1 MRRDRDGRGVIAI
14 PTRAER
20 VAASPL
26 GRANPLGTL
35 AVALAWLLALATT
48 TDLRP
53 PILVA
58 TVAIAAG
65 LSLGRVP
72 PGDLARGLAP
82 LWLAALSV
90 GFFNAVLSPANAD
103 PTATVVLVLGPF
115 AITEP
120 ALEAGLALGLRV
132 VAIVAIGVA
141 WGRVTDPTHLTDALV
156 QQGRLPE
163 RFAYGALAALQ
174 AIPWL
179 AEDLV
184 ALREARR
191 MRGLRASWHPRVLVG
206 LLVLAIRRG
215 DRLAVAM
222 DARGF
227 AAPGRTRYREV
238 RWAVLD
244 ALVVVAGLAVLA
256 AIVALR

>member
-1 MRRDRDGRGVIAI
+1 MITV
-14 PTRAER
+14 PVRADR

-26 GRANPLGTL
+26 GRASPIATLGI
-35 AVALAWLLALATT
+35 AIAWLLALATT
-48 TDLRP
+48 TDPQAPL
-53 PILVA
+53 LVTAVALAA
-58 TVAIAAG
+58 TLA
-65 LSLGRVP
+65 LGRVP
-72 PGDLARGLAP
+72 WRDLARGLAP

-90 GFFNAVLSPANAD
+90 GLFNALLSPANAD
-103 PTATVVLVLGPF
+103 PSATAILVFGPIRLT
-115 AITEP
+115 AP
-120 ALEAGLALGLRV
+120 AVAVGIALALRV
-132 VAIVAIGVA
+132 VAIVAVGVG
-141 WGRVTDPTHLTDALV
+141 WGRVTDPTHLADALV
-156 QQGRLPE
+156 QQGRLPD

-184 ALREARR
+184 ALRDARR

-227 AAPGRTRYREV
+227 ASPGRTRFREV
-238 RWAVLD
+238 RWSGLD
-244 ALVVVAGLAVLA
+244 AALVTGGVAVFVAIAVM
-256 AIVALR
+256 R

>member
-1 MRRDRDGRGVIAI
+1 MIAI
-14 PTRAER
+14 PTRADR

-26 GRANPLGTL
+26 GRANPPATL
-35 AVALAWLLALATT
+35 AVALAWLLALSTT

-53 PILVA
+53 PLVVA
-58 TVAIAAG
+58 AAAIAAA
-65 LSLGRVP
+65 LLLGRVP
-72 PGDLARGLAP
+72 PADLARGLAP
-82 LWLAALSV
+82 LWLAALSI
-90 GFFNAVLSPANAD
+90 GFFNALLSPANAD
-103 PTATVVLVLGPF
+103 PAAAVALAFGPIV
-115 AITEP
+115 ITEP
-120 ALEAGLALGLRV
+120 ALAAGLALGLRV

-191 MRGLRASWHPRVLVG
+191 MRGLGSSWHPRILVG

-238 RWAVLD
+238 RWTALD
-244 ALVVVAGLAVLA
+244 TLVVVAGIAVLA

>member
-1 MRRDRDGRGVIAI
+1 MISLPVQGD
-14 PTRAER
+14 R

-26 GRANPLGTL
+26 GRASPVGTL
-35 AVALAWLLALATT
+35 AVAAAWLVALATT
-48 TDLRP
+48 TDPRP

-58 TVAIAAG
+58 VVAIAAA
-65 LSLGRVP
+65 LVLGRVA

-82 LWLAALSV
+82 LWLAAVTV
-90 GFFNAVLSPANAD
+90 GLFNALLAPANAD
-103 PTATVVLVLGPF
+103 PTAAVVATAGPLRLTV
-115 AITEP
+115 P
-120 ALEAGLALGLRV
+120 AVQGGIALALRV
-132 VAIVAIGVA
+132 VAIVAVGVA
-141 WGRVTDPTHLTDALV
+141 WSRVTDPTHLADALV
-156 QQGRLPE
+156 QQARLPH

-191 MRGLRASWHPRVLVG
+191 VRGLRASWHPRVLVG
-206 LLVLAIRRG
+206 LLVLAVRRA

-227 AAPGRTRYREV
+227 AGPGRTRFRVV
-238 RWAVLD
+238 RWSAVD
-244 ALVVVAGLAVLA
+244 AGILLGGLVVLA
-256 AIVALR
+256 AILALR

>member
-1 MRRDRDGRGVIAI
+1 MIAM
-14 PTRAER
+14 PTRADR
-20 VAASPL
+20 VGASPL
-26 GRANPLGTL
+26 GRANPLATL
-35 AVALAWLLALATT
+35 AVAIAWLLALATT

-53 PILVA
+53 PLLVA
-58 TVAIAAG
+58 TVAIAAA
-65 LSLGRVP
+65 LTLGRVP
-72 PGDLARGLAP
+72 PADLARGLAP

-103 PTATVVLVLGPF
+103 PTATVVLALGPLH
-115 AITEP
+115 ITEP

-132 VAIVAIGVA
+132 AAIVAIGVG

-174 AIPWL
+174 AIPWI

-206 LLVLAIRRG
+206 MLVLAIRRA

-238 RWAVLD
+238 RWSALD
-244 ALVVVAGLAVLA
+244 TVVILGGIAVLA
-256 AIVALR
+256 GIVALR

>member
-1 MRRDRDGRGVIAI
+1 VIAV
-14 PTRAER
+14 PVRGDR

-26 GRANPLGTL
+26 GRASPLGTL
-35 AVALAWLLALATT
+35 GVAIAWLLALATT
-48 TDLRP
+48 TSPWP
-53 PILVA
+53 PILV
-58 TVAIAAG
+58 TVVALGAA
-65 LSLGRVP
+65 LLLGRVP
-72 PGDLARGLAP
+72 ARDLARGLAP

-90 GFFNAVLSPANAD
+90 AFFNAALSPANAD
-103 PTATVVLVLGPF
+103 PTATAIVALGPLR
-115 AITEP
+115 ITGP
-120 ALEAGLALGLRV
+120 ALEVGVALGLRV
-132 VAIVAIGVA
+132 VAIVAVGVA

-156 QQGRLPE
+156 QQARLPE

-191 MRGLRASWHPRVLVG
+191 MRGLRATWHPRILVG
-206 LLVLAIRRG
+206 LLVLAIRRA

-227 AAPGRTRYREV
+227 ASPGRTRFRVV
-238 RWAVLD
+238 RWAAVDAAVL
-244 ALVVVAGLAVLA
+244 AGGLAVLA
-256 AIVALR
+256 GILALR

>member
-1 MRRDRDGRGVIAI
+1 VIAI
-14 PTRAER
+14 PTRADR

-48 TDLRP
+48 TDPRP
-53 PILVA
+53 PLLVA
-58 TVAIAAG
+58 VLAVAVT
-65 LSLGRVP
+65 LVLGRVP
-72 PGDLARGLAP
+72 PADLARGLAP

-90 GFFNAVLSPANAD
+90 GLFNALLSPANGD
-103 PTATVVLVLGPF
+103 PTATVVLALGPVSV
-115 AITEP
+115 TEP
-120 ALEAGLALGLRV
+120 ALQAGLALGLRV
-132 VAIVAIGVA
+132 VAIVAIGVG

-191 MRGLRASWHPRVLVG
+191 MRGLRASWHPRILVG

-222 DARGF
+222 DARAF

-238 RWAVLD
+238 RWAALDTLVL
-244 ALVVVAGLAVLA
+244 VAGLGVLA

>member
-1 MRRDRDGRGVIAI
+1 MIAI
-14 PTRAER
+14 PTRSDR
-20 VAASPL
+20 VVTSPL
-26 GRANPLGTL
+26 GRANPLATL
-35 AVALAWLLALATT
+35 AVAIAWLVALATT
-48 TDLRP
+48 TDMRP
-53 PILVA
+53 PLLVA
-58 TVAIAAG
+58 AVAVAAAVAAG
-65 LSLGRVP
+65 RVALA
-72 PGDLARGLAP
+72 DLARGLAP

-90 GFFNAVLSPANAD
+90 GFFNAVLSPANGD
-103 PTATVVLVLGPF
+103 PAATVALAIGPLRL
-115 AITEP
+115 TGP
-120 ALEAGLALGLRV
+120 AVAAGVALGLRV

-141 WGRVTDPTHLTDALV
+141 WGRVTDPTHLADALV

-227 AAPGRTRYREV
+227 ATPGRTRYREV

-244 ALVVVAGLAVLA
+244 TLVVLAGLLVLA
-256 AIVALR
+256 GIVALR

>member
-1 MRRDRDGRGVIAI
+1 MIAV
-14 PTRAER
+14 PTRADR
-20 VAASPL
+20 VATSPL
-26 GRANPLGTL
+26 GLANPLATL
-35 AVALAWLLALATT
+35 AIAIAWLVALATT
-48 TDLRP
+48 TDVRP
-53 PILVA
+53 PLLVTA
-58 TVAIAAG
+58 VAIAAA
-65 LSLGRVP
+65 LALGRVP
-72 PGDLARGLAP
+72 PADLARGLAP

-103 PTATVVLVLGPF
+103 PTATVVLAFGPLRL
-115 AITEP
+115 TEP
-120 ALEAGLALGLRV
+120 ALAAGIALGLRV
-132 VAIVAIGVA
+132 VAIVAVGVA
-141 WGRVTDPTHLTDALV
+141 WSRITDPTHLVDALV
-156 QQGRLPE
+156 QQGRLAD

-191 MRGLRASWHPRVLVG
+191 MRGLRSTWHPRVLVG

-227 AAPGRTRYREV
+227 AAPGRTRYRIV
-238 RWAVLD
+238 RWAALD
-244 ALVVVAGLAVLA
+244 TVVVLAGLAVLA
-256 AIVALR
+256 GIVALR

>member
-1 MRRDRDGRGVIAI
+1 MLSFG
-14 PTRAER
+14 
-20 VAASPL
+20 
-26 GRANPLGTL
+26 
-35 AVALAWLLALATT
+35 
-48 TDLRP
+48 
-53 PILVA
+53 PIQV
-58 TVAIAAG
+58 
-65 LSLGRVP
+65 
-72 PGDLARGLAP
+72 
-82 LWLAALSV
+82 
-90 GFFNAVLSPANAD
+90 
-103 PTATVVLVLGPF
+103 
-115 AITEP
+115 TEP
-120 ALEAGLALGLRV
+120 ALAAGLALGLRV
-132 VAIVAIGVA
+132 VAIVAVGVA

-191 MRGLRASWHPRVLVG
+191 MRGLRSSWHPRILVG

-244 ALVVVAGLAVLA
+244 TLIVVAGLAVLA
-256 AIVALR
+256 GIVALR

>member
-1 MRRDRDGRGVIAI
+1 MIAV
-14 PTRAER
+14 PTRADR
-20 VAASPL
+20 VATSPL
-26 GRANPLGTL
+26 GRANPLATL
-35 AVALAWLLALATT
+35 AIAIAWLVALATT
-48 TDLRP
+48 TDVRP
-53 PILVA
+53 PLLVTA
-58 TVAIAAG
+58 VAIAAA
-65 LSLGRVP
+65 LALGRVP
-72 PGDLARGLAP
+72 PADLARGLAP

-103 PTATVVLVLGPF
+103 PTATVVLAFGPLRL
-115 AITEP
+115 TEP
-120 ALEAGLALGLRV
+120 ALAAGIALGLRV
-132 VAIVAIGVA
+132 VAIVAVGVA
-141 WGRVTDPTHLTDALV
+141 WSRITDPTHLTDALV
-156 QQGRLPE
+156 QQGRLAD

-191 MRGLRASWHPRVLVG
+191 MRGLRSTWHPRVLVG

-227 AAPGRTRYREV
+227 TAAGRTRYRIV
-238 RWAVLD
+238 RWATLD
-244 ALVVVAGLAVLA
+244 TVVVLAGLAVLA
-256 AIVALR
+256 GIVALR

>member
-1 MRRDRDGRGVIAI
+1 MIAV
-14 PTRAER
+14 PTRADR
-20 VAASPL
+20 VATSPL
-26 GRANPLGTL
+26 GRANPLATL
-35 AVALAWLLALATT
+35 AIAIAWLVALATT
-48 TDLRP
+48 TDVRP
-53 PILVA
+53 PLLVTA
-58 TVAIAAG
+58 VAIAAA
-65 LSLGRVP
+65 LALGRVP
-72 PGDLARGLAP
+72 PADLARGLAP

-103 PTATVVLVLGPF
+103 PTATVVLAFGPLRL
-115 AITEP
+115 TEP
-120 ALEAGLALGLRV
+120 ALGAGIALGLRV
-132 VAIVAIGVA
+132 VAIVAVGVA
-141 WGRVTDPTHLTDALV
+141 WSRITDPTHLTDALV
-156 QQGRLPE
+156 QQGRLPD

-191 MRGLRASWHPRVLVG
+191 MRGLRSTWHPRVLVG

-227 AAPGRTRYREV
+227 TAAGRTRYRIV
-238 RWAVLD
+238 RWAALD
-244 ALVVVAGLAVLA
+244 TVVVLAGLAVLA
-256 AIVALR
+256 GIVALR